1 MSYNLEDF
9 DDTKFLKF
17 VEELYLELLAY
28 QDLSSRNDEPFL
40 ESLEEAKDKYRS
52 YVAERFAA
60 FYAGA
65 NKDADERRRLLLE
78 FQEQERKRKIH

>member
-1 MSYNLEDF
+1 MSFSLEDF

-28 QDLSSRNDEPFL
+28 QYLSGRDDEPFL

-52 YVAERFAA
+52 YVAERFSV

-65 NKDADERRRLLLE
+65 DKDADERKRLLLG
-78 FQEQERKRKIH
+78 FQEQEKKRKIH